1 MQSQSPAEK
10 ARAVVDALLKGD
22 YAAALANPTPDMA
35 KAVTPAQLAQV
46 MAGVNGNGAVRE
58 IGAPDVKAMGG
69 YDTVIIPVTYEKAA
83 FNFVVTFDG
92 AGKLAGLFVR
102 PGAPP
107 TPSAA
112 AKPAKQPAEIARKIV
127 DALLKGDYAA
137 VLANATPDMKKAL
150 PEDALKQATAQFS
163 SFGAVKEILAPEVT
177 PAGGID
183 VVTVPVIFEKFAV
196 NMQVSLNQAGELAG
210 LFFRPRTDT
219 NAAWTPPP
227 YSKAGAFRAEDITIG
242 SGEWQLPGTLL
253 IPAGKGPFPGLVLVH
268 GSGPN
273 DRDETVGGSKV
284 FRDIAEGL
292 ASRGIAVLRYEKRTR
307 MYGAKM
313 AALKDATVK
322 EETVDDAVAA
332 AALLRS
338 RPEVN
343 AARVFLLGHSMGG
356 YLAPR
361 IGERDPKLAG
371 IIIMAGNTR
380 PMEDLIV
387 DQTAYI
393 ASLSKGEG
401 TAKQVEEVKRL
412 AEQIRN
418 AKPGETIMGVSAAY
432 WLDLKDYHPAEE
444 ARSLKMP
451 LLIVQGE
458 RDYQVTLDDFA
469 GWKKALGNRATFK
482 TYPALNH
489 LFEEGEG
496 KSTPQEYLKPGHV
509 SEKFVEDV
517 AAWIA
522 AH

>member
-1 MQSQSPAEK
+1 MQPQSSAEK
-10 ARAVVDALLKGD
+10 ARAVVDLLLKGD
-22 YAAALANPTPDMA
+22 YAAALANSTPQMA
-35 KAVTPAQLAQV
+35 SAVTPAQLGQV
-46 MAGVNGNGAVRE
+46 MAGVNSSGAVCE
-58 IGAPDVKAMGG
+58 IGVPDAKAMGG
-69 YDTVIIPVTYEKAA
+69 YDTVVVPVTCEKSA
-83 FNFVVTFDG
+83 FNLIVSYDG
-92 AGKLAGLFVR
+92 AGRLAGLFIR
-102 PGAPP
+102 PAAPNAG
-107 TPSAA
+107 TKPS
-112 AKPAKQPAEIARKIV
+112 KPPGEIARSIV
-127 DALLKGDYAA
+127 DALLKGDYAI
-137 VLANATPDMKKAL
+137 VLSNATPDMKKAL
-150 PEDALKQATAQFS
+150 PGDALKQATAQFS
-163 SFGAVKEILAPEVT
+163 SFGAVKEILTPEVA

-196 NMQVSLNQAGELAG
+196 NIQISLNRAGELAG

-219 NAAWTPPP
+219 SAAWTPPP
-227 YSKAGAFRAEDITIG
+227 YSKPGAFRAEDVTIG
-242 SGEWQLPGTLL
+242 AGEWQLPGTLL

-273 DRDETVGGSKV
+273 DRDETVGGAKV

-292 ASRGIAVLRYEKRTR
+292 ASRGIAVLRYDKRTR
-307 MYGAKM
+307 VYGAKM

-322 EETVDDAVAA
+322 EETIDDAVAA
-332 AALLRS
+332 AALLRGH
-338 RPEVN
+338 PEVDPR
-343 AARVFLLGHSMGG
+343 RVFLLGHSLGG

-393 ASLSKGEG
+393 ASLGKGAG
-401 TAKQVEEVKRL
+401 TKQIEEVKRV

-451 LLIVQGE
+451 LFIVQGE

-469 GWKKALGNRATFK
+469 GWKKALENRATFK

-509 SEKFVEDV
+509 SERFIDDV